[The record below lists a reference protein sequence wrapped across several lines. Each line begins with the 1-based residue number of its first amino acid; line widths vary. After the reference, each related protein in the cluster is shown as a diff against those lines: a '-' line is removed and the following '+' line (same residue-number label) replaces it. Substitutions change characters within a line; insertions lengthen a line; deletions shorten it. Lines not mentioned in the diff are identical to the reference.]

1 MPGPRKIPATNI
13 PYHADILEMALSGYE
28 AAKMK
33 IETEILALRKMIG
46 AASRSYAKS
55 TAPHKEDAPKKR
67 TMSSAARKRIA
78 AAQKKR
84 WDAVRAAKAT
94 PSTKRVVK
102 KKGPKLTREERQRLS
117 AGQVAYD
124 TWSS

>member
-1 MPGPRKIPATNI
+1 MPRPKKLQTATI

-33 IETEILALRKMIG
+33 IETEIIAIRKALG

-55 TAPHKEDAPKKR
+55 TALPTEAPKKR
-67 TMSSAARKRIA
+67 RELSAAARNRIA

-94 PSTKRVVK
+94 SSTKRVL
-102 KKGPKLTREERQRLS
+102 KKGRPKLTKEERTQLS
-117 AGQVAYD
+117 AGQA
-124 TWSS
+124 T